1 MTKHELA
8 RSLHSNLFGSRDDIK
23 EAYAFALQITGGDA
37 GALTGIHVL
46 LNTISK
52 EIEKL
57 EEGEP
62 IRYTEDREAWYEFEH
77 AVAEEMT
84 SNSIGREEGPSYA
97 VACAYY
103 EANLGFVRSLEQA
116 DLIEFVRKLNPDLL
130 EMVEV

>member
-23 EAYAFALQITGGDA
+23 EAYAFALQMTGGDA
-37 GALTGIHVL
+37 LALTGIHVL
-46 LNTISK
+46 MNTISK

-57 EEGEP
+57 EESKP
-62 IRYTEDREAWYEFEH
+62 IRYTEDREVWYEFEH

-103 EANLGFVRSLEQA
+103 EANLGFVRSLDQA
-116 DLIEFVRKLNPDLL
+116 DLIEFVRKLNADLL